1 MNIYILPFSK
11 DELNDKLFLG
21 HDIQERTF
29 PLWSLLKIEGGK
41 KGLNFHTLDLFD
53 EDKAAPDDALL
64 VLNHP
69 EENFWWRIYYLW
81 KYRGSRGGF
90 VWGKREL
97 FYRFYKFFSRRVLLQ
112 LEPPVAGPTAYRLL
126 PKLAGLY
133 TDIYLIAK
141 GFGEHFGFT
150 HFIYDS
156 YDRDKMLK
164 KYFDRPKD
172 KFLVMINAN
181 NTPHYLLNEL
191 YGERIKAVKFFSR
204 YPDFDLYGPRWDRQP
219 KHPLWWFR
227 GDFIRKAWCGV
238 VDDKWET
245 LSRYKF
251 ALVFENCAYPGYV
264 SEKIFDCFVTGV
276 VPIYLGAPD
285 VTDYIPPQCFID
297 FRKFKDYQELKQF
310 LRNMPEDKIRAYRA
324 AAMEFFAKN
333 KDYEF
338 TTRHFVNFLITTLS
352 SASSQLNKGE
362 LKLHLGCGD
371 NYLAGYLNTDLPPSR
386 QIVVKTKADL
396 YADIRVLDYPEDPV
410 DKIRSHHVFEHF
422 SRQEA
427 LKLLA
432 NWRRWLKVGRFLIVG
447 TPDVETAFRMFV
459 ATGDVGKRFKLLRHI
474 FGSHETDWACHKDG
488 WWELKF
494 RFIFEQFG
502 FKDIE
507 CEKTLAC
514 HGWLQPRRLGR
525 LLIECPLKK

>member
-1 MNIYILPFSK
+1 MNVYILPFSESDLGDNLLFG
-11 DELNDKLFLG
+11 DE
-21 HDIQERTF
+21 
-29 PLWSLLKIEGGK
+29 PSSLVWKAISNELVKKKIEV
-41 KGLNFHTLDLFD
+41 HTLDLFVPSA
-53 EDKAAPDDALL
+53 KKSDDVLI

-81 KYRGSRGGF
+81 KYRGRRGGF
-90 VWGKREL
+90 VWKKREL
-97 FYRFYKFFSRRVLLQ
+97 FYRFYKFFPRRVLLQ
-112 LEPPVAGPTAYRLL
+112 LEPPVAGPMVYRLL

-141 GFGEHFGFT
+141 GFGERFGFR

-156 YDRDKMLK
+156 YDRKEMIK
-164 KYFDRPKD
+164 KYSHKPKD

-181 NTPHYLLNEL
+181 SAPHSLRNEL

-204 YPDFDLYGPRWDRQP
+204 YPDFDLYGPRWDLRP
-219 KHPLWWFR
+219 KHPFWWFR
-227 GDFIRKAWCGV
+227 GGFIKKVWRGAAN
-238 VDDKWET
+238 DKWET

-297 FRKFKDYQELKQF
+297 FRKFKDYQGLEQF

-333 KDYEF
+333 EDYEF
-338 TTRHFVNFLITTLS
+338 TTRHFVNFLVDMLRP
-352 SASSQLNKGE
+352 ASSSIRQRE

-371 NYLAGYLNTDLPPSR
+371 NYLAGYLNIDLPPSR
-386 QIVVKTKADL
+386 QTVVKTKADL
-396 YADIRVLDYPEDPV
+396 YADIRVLDYPEGSV
-410 DKIRSHHVFEHF
+410 DEIRSHHVFEHF

-432 NWRRWLKVGRFLIVG
+432 NWRRWLKVG
-447 TPDVETAFRMFV
+447 
-459 ATGDVGKRFKLLRHI
+459 GDSYSRD
-474 FGSHETDWACHKDG
+474 T
-488 WWELKF
+488 
-494 RFIFEQFG
+494 
-502 FKDIE
+502 
-507 CEKTLAC
+507 
-514 HGWLQPRRLGR
+514 RR
-525 LLIECPLKK
+525 